1 MYYLTYERLFF
12 IRIVESGL
20 RDYTRPS
27 SHRQQVIFF
36 HAVKTLYKNGSF
48 LQQKRRAE
56 PNLKMI
62 TCHMKMRGKA
72 AEDTAQVREGHLFL
86 RHVLIVE

>member
-1 MYYLTYERLFF
+1 MR
-12 IRIVESGL
+12 
-20 RDYTRPS
+20 
-27 SHRQQVIFF
+27 
-36 HAVKTLYKNGSF
+36 LYKNGCF

-56 PNLKMI
+56 LNLKMI